1 MFTCGAGNRMNLFKG
16 PNAPATASPSTTS
29 TSARSTTVAATTTA
43 VNSTTVAP
51 TTTTVTAVTTSPT
64 TTPASTT
71 TAAAAA
77 NPDGLV
83 PISQVAGWGQLP
95 QNCFTEATGQR
106 ALTGFSGA
114 GGTMTIAKCITA
126 CNDRGF
132 KFAGLE
138 YARECY
144 CGNELQ
150 AGSKLTD
157 ASAWYVLNESMNVRA
172 RTDIAATWP
181 ARVMRLKYAEATTD

>member
-16 PNAPATASPSTTS
+16 PNAPAAASPSTTS
-29 TSARSTTVAATTTA
+29 TSASSTTVAATTPA
-43 VNSTTVAP
+43 VNSTTVAA
-51 TTTTVTAVTTSPT
+51 TTTTVTAVTTSPPT
-64 TTPASTT
+64 APASSTT

-114 GGTMTIAKCITA
+114 GGTMTIAKCVSA
-126 CNDRGF
+126 CNERGF

-157 ASAWYVLNESMNVRA
+157 ASAWYVLHESLNCER
-172 RTDIAATWP
+172 
-181 ARVMRLKYAEATTD
+181 ES